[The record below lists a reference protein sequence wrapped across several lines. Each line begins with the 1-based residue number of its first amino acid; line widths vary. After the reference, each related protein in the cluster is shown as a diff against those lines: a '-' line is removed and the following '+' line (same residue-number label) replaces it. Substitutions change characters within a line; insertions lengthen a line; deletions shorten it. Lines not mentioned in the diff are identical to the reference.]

1 MHNRIAAGELVPVLR
16 YHDTCLPDYFQG
28 AAGAQMAVSLGFKI
42 SALQVLQG
50 LLTAL
55 KDMDYVEI
63 ESTLPSDVEAILKA
77 RPLTPEEWD
86 SLFDE
91 AAEQARAMFDKHTV
105 HDRWSTVVDDLE
117 ESYAYFSLRLERD
130 K

>member
-1 MHNRIAAGELVPVLR
+1 MHNRIVTGELVPVLR

-28 AAGAQMAVSLGFKI
+28 APGAQMAVPLGFKI
-42 SALQVLQG
+42 SSLQVLQG
-50 LLTAL
+50 LLQAL
-55 KDMDYVEI
+55 QEMDHVEI
-63 ESTLPSDVEAILKA
+63 EATLPSDVEAILKEK
-77 RPLTPEEWD
+77 PLSAEEWE
-86 SLFDE
+86 SLFED

-105 HDRWSTVVDDLE
+105 HDRWSTAVDDLE